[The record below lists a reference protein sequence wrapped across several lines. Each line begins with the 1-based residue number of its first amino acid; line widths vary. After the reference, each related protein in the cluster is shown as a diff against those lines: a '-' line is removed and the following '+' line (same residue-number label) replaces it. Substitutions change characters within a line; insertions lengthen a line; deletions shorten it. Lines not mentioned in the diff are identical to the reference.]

1 MLENPF
7 VVMSP
12 EEMDAHTAK
21 QLFVEMYSDFP
32 QIQRAGN
39 IIMSGARG
47 CGKSMLIRCSMP
59 DVLLLQDEQ
68 TQITPSQLKYLAF
81 HIPVKKTTLSLTELK
96 FLENRHAPYM
106 INEHFMTVYVLMHSL
121 LWLLKIDFESSYN
134 ESKYREFFDNT
145 YARYMRLSGCKDEIN
160 PDFTN
165 AKAFFKSLYNH
176 TEELQKQ
183 FYEYIINLNPNS
195 DKTDPKYS
203 LPLLSFLRFIVPIFK
218 KLLDLPG
225 FPKNK
230 NIYLFI
236 DDADN
241 LSKTQT
247 EILNTWISCRTQPTI
262 SLKVSTQYEMYKTYL
277 TTNGVLIESPHDYQA
292 INISSRYTTNYNNNF
307 KEKIIEILDK
317 RLKRVG
323 VVSPPEKFFPVYKEQ
338 EDRIE
343 EERKKLRVKY
353 QAGEGMGYTES
364 DDVRRYAVP
373 NYIRGL
379 GGKSKSR
386 NTFRYAG
393 LDNIIHLSSGIVRY
407 VIDAASNMF
416 DVVYGN
422 NPHVA
427 QITEIPTDV
436 QNAVMRKLS
445 DDFLYV
451 ELRKPVTDQ
460 PCEGAICPIASPKN
474 IIGKLHNLICA
485 MGSTFFEILVS
496 ERSERKVFSIA
507 LTNTPDEEITSVL
520 KMGVRLNYLYETTIG
535 NKKGNGRTWLYILN
549 RRLAPSFILDPS
561 GFQGYLFMT
570 NEDLHHAFENGKQ
583 LRNIGDE
590 KSDVDIQQLTLDDFW
605 EE

>member
-7 VVMSP
+7 DVMSP
-12 EEMDAHTAK
+12 EEMDAYKAK

-32 QIQRAGN
+32 QIRRAGN

-59 DVLLLQDEQ
+59 DVLLLQN
-68 TQITPSQLKYLAF
+68 TPTKTSSQLDYLAF
-81 HIPVKKTTLSLTELK
+81 YVPVKKTTLSLTELR

-106 INEHFMTVYVLMHSL
+106 INEHFMTLHVLMHSL
-121 LWLLKIDFESSYN
+121 LLLSKITFDSYDALQY
-134 ESKYREFFDNT
+134 KEFFDNT
-145 YARYMRLSGCKDEIN
+145 YSRYMHLSGCKDEIK
-160 PDFTN
+160 PDFTSSSY
-165 AKAFFKSLYNH
+165 FFKSLYNH
-176 TEELQKQ
+176 AEELQQQ
-183 FYEYIINLNPNS
+183 FYNYIINLNPNS
-195 DKTDPKYS
+195 DKNDPKYS
-203 LPLLSFLRFIVPIFK
+203 LPLLSFLRFIVPVFK

-225 FPKNK
+225 FPTNK

-262 SLKVSTQYEMYKTYL
+262 SLKISSQYEMYKTYL
-277 TTNGVLIESPHDYQA
+277 TSNGVLIESPHDYQA
-292 INISSRYTTNYNNNF
+292 INISSRYTTNYDGNF
-307 KEKIIEILDK
+307 REKIIEILDR
-317 RLKRVG
+317 RLKIVG
-323 VVSPPEKFFPVYKEQ
+323 ITSSPEKFFPGYKYQ
-338 EDRIE
+338 EEKIE
-343 EERKKLRVKY
+343 EEREKLRAKY
-353 QAGEGMGYTES
+353 LAGEGIGYTES

-373 NYIRGL
+373 NYIKAL

-386 NTFRYAG
+386 STFRYAG
-393 LDNIIHLSSGIVRY
+393 LDTIIHLSSGIVRY

-416 DVVYGN
+416 DVVCGK
-422 NPHVA
+422 NPSIN
-427 QITEIPTDV
+427 QITEIPTDI
-436 QNAVMRKLS
+436 QNTVMRKLS
-445 DDFLYV
+445 DDFLYT
-451 ELRKPVTDQ
+451 ELRKPGTEQ
-460 PCEGAICPIASPKN
+460 TCEDAIYPIDSPKN

-507 LTNTPDEEITSVL
+507 LTNTPDEEISNVL

-570 NEDLHHAFENGKQ
+570 NEDLHHAFENGKR
-583 LRNIGDE
+583 LRTITGE
-590 KSDVDIQQLTLDDFW
+590 KSDDDIQQLTLDDFW